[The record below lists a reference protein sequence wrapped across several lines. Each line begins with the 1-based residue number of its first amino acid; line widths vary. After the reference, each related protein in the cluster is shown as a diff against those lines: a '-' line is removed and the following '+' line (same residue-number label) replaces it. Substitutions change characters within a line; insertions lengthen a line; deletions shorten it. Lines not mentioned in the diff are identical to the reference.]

1 MSTVDRI
8 LKFWFA
14 RPFVTWPGLPLPVT
28 TPLEYLGPPAVKV
41 AEAAQAGGEPEVEV
55 EAVAA
60 QEEAPRQ
67 AA

>member
-28 TPLEYLGPPAVKV
+28 TPVEYLARPAVETVETAQAVV
-41 AEAAQAGGEPEVEV
+41 AEVKTAERE
-55 EAVAA
+55 
-60 QEEAPRQ
+60 EEAPRQ

>member
-28 TPLEYLGPPAVKV
+28 TPVEFLGPPAVEQVDPAPAV
-41 AEAAQAGGEPEVEV
+41 AEPARAVE
-55 EAVAA
+55 
-60 QEEAPRQ
+60 EEAPRR

>member
-8 LKFWFA
+8 LRFWFA

-28 TPLEYLGPPAVKV
+28 TPVEYLGPPAVAPV
-41 AEAAQAGGEPEVEV
+41 EAARASAPRID
-55 EAVAA
+55 AA
-60 QEEAPRQ
+60 DSQEEAPRQ

>member
-28 TPLEYLGPPAVKV
+28 TPVEYLGPPAVEPV
-41 AEAAQAGGEPEVEV
+41 ETAQAVVVEV
-55 EAVAA
+55 EAAERE
-60 QEEAPRQ
+60 EEAPRQ